1 MTIEPAKHWD
11 LRLSHFLRGFRAASD
26 PPLAAVIQKRS
37 LVRNANFARS
47 STTPALASRRIKFS
61 VGTGNHVGKIR
72 RMKTFEKV
80 APLEL
85 ARLKLVNPG
94 QPQHRDLTLGFLLIT
109 VKERH
114 QAGLR
119 VE

>member
-1 MTIEPAKHWD
+1 
-11 LRLSHFLRGFRAASD
+11 
-26 PPLAAVIQKRS
+26 
-37 LVRNANFARS
+37 VRNANIARS
-47 STTPALASRRIKFS
+47 STTPGPRVTPDQVFGRDRQPPWKEIM
-61 VGTGNHVGKIR
+61 
-72 RMKTFEKV
+72 RMKTFKRL
-80 APLEL
+80 ARLEL

-94 QPQHRDLTLGFLLIT
+94 QRQHRDLTLGFLLIT